1 MTERVATGGRIAGA
15 AALIAVLTMAS
26 RLVGFGRIF
35 VFSKAVGAT
44 ELGDVYQA
52 ANTVP
57 NIIFEI
63 VAGGALAALVVP
75 LLAGPIARADRDS
88 VGATA
93 SALLTWVLVLLVPLA
108 IVVAVGAYPIMWLL
122 KHNAS
127 PQALDTG
134 ATMLRVFAPQLP
146 LYGVGIV
153 LTGVLQA
160 YHRFAWPVLAPLL
173 SSLTVIG
180 AYLTFFWTQPGNPD
194 IPHVSTGG
202 QLILSVG
209 TTLGVV
215 VLSLCLIVPVR
226 RLGLRWRPTLDVP
239 AAQRGQVRSL
249 AAVGAL
255 TVVAQQ
261 LALATAVVLVQWH
274 TVPGSLVLFTQAQTV
289 YLLPWAVLAVPV
301 ATSAYPVLARAFAT
315 GEAGLFQRTLAGTS
329 RSVLL
334 LSGLGAAGLVA
345 LAQPV
350 ARLLAQVT
358 RGVPNVPTLAAAI
371 VGFAPGLL
379 GYGLFA
385 LHSRALYARGRNRSV
400 ALATLIGW
408 GGVTLASVA
417 LALAL
422 PDRYRVTAV
431 TLGNSLGML
440 ALGATLV
447 VLVARRAGRPA
458 VQGLARTALA
468 TLGAGA
474 LAALA
479 GLAVRLPLPPHP
491 GVSGTA
497 AQGMLSGVA
506 VVAVFAGVALLADRR
521 DVGPTLDSLARR
533 LARRRKARTRQG
545 GAG

>member
-1 MTERVATGGRIAGA
+1 
-15 AALIAVLTMAS
+15 
-26 RLVGFGRIF
+26 
-35 VFSKAVGAT
+35 
-44 ELGDVYQA
+44 VYQA

-57 NIIFEI
+57 NIVFEI

-75 LLAGPIARADRDS
+75 LLAGPIARADRDGVS
-88 VGATA
+88 AMA
-93 SALLTWVLVLLVPLA
+93 SALLTWVLVLMVPLA
-108 IVVAVGAYPIMWLL
+108 IAVAAGAYPIMWLL

-127 PQALDTG
+127 PQALQTG

-180 AYLTFFWTQPGNPD
+180 AYLTFFATEPGNPD
-194 IPHVSTGG
+194 IPHVSTEG

-239 AAQRGQVRSL
+239 VARRAHVRSL

-261 LALATAVVLVQWH
+261 LALATAIVLVQWH

-315 GEAGLFQRTLAGTS
+315 GEAGLFQRTLAGAS

-345 LAQPV
+345 AAQPV

-358 RGVPNVPTLAAAI
+358 RGVPSVPTLAAAI
-371 VGFAPGLL
+371 AGFAPGLL

-385 LHSRALYARGRNRSV
+385 LHSRALYARGRNRCV
-400 ALATLIGW
+400 AIATLIGW
-408 GGVTLASVA
+408 GGVTLASVV

-422 PDRYRVTAV
+422 PDRYRVLAV

-440 ALGATLV
+440 VLGAVLV
-447 VLVARRAGRPA
+447 ILVARRAGRPA
-458 VQGLARTALA
+458 LEGLARTGMA
-468 TLGAGA
+468 TVSAGG

-479 GLAVRLPLPPHP
+479 GLAVRLPLPPAR
-491 GVSGTA
+491 GVSGA
-497 AQGMLSGVA
+497 VAQGMLSGAVA
-506 VVAVFAGVALLADRR
+506 VAVFAGVALLVDRR
-521 DVGPTLDSLARR
+521 DVRPMLDSVARR
-533 LARRRKARTRQG
+533 LRRRTG
-545 GAG
+545 GDG